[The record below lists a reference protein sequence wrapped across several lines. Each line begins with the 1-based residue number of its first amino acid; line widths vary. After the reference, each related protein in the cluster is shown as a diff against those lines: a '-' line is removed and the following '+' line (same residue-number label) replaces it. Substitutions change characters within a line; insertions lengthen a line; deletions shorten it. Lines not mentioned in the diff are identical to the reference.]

1 MEFDFPKTS
10 IEGEPGIRGTI
21 SNEAKDLIRKI
32 LIPDPDKCII
42 TLEEINNREWL
53 RK

>member
-32 LIPDPDKCII
+32 LIPDPDKCI
-42 TLEEINNREWL
+42 TLEEINNHEWL
-53 RK
+53 KK